1 VAIMTTPLDG
11 RTALVTGS
19 TSGIGRATA
28 DALAARGAHVIVSG
42 RDEARCELT
51 VEALRSAGAAADFVA
66 ADLATSAGARSLA
79 ERALRITGR
88 VDVLVNN
95 AGIYSFGPTT
105 SRTETDV
112 DAIYDVNVKAPFFLV
127 QALVPDMVER
137 GSGAVVNIL
146 TGAAHRGSPAA
157 GLYGSSKAALLLL
170 TKSWAAEFG
179 PSGVRVNA
187 VSPGMIRTEGTAGGA
202 GLEPIAATIPARRL
216 GDPHEVASAVA
227 FLASDDAPYVHG
239 AILPVDGGATA
250 A

>member
-1 VAIMTTPLDG
+1 MTTSFDG

-42 RDEARCELT
+42 RDGSRGEQA
-51 VEALRSAGAAADFVA
+51 VKALRSAGAAADFVA
-66 ADLATSAGARSLA
+66 ADLGTSTGARSLA
-79 ERALRITGR
+79 ERALQITGR

-112 DAIYDVNVKAPFFLV
+112 DAIYNVNLKAPFFLV
-127 QALVPDMVER
+127 QALVPHMLAR

-170 TKSWAAEFG
+170 TKGWAAEFG

-187 VSPGMIRTEGTAGGA
+187 VSPGMIRTEGTSGGA
-202 GLEPIAATIPARRL
+202 GLDPIAATIPARRL

-227 FLASDDAPYVHG
+227 FLASDDAAYVHG
-239 AILPVDGGATA
+239 AILAVDGGATA

>member
-1 VAIMTTPLDG
+1 MTTSFDG
-11 RTALVTGS
+11 HTALVTGS

-42 RDEARCELT
+42 RDRLRGERAVT
-51 VEALRSAGAAADFVA
+51 ALRGAGAAADFVA
-66 ADLATSAGARSLA
+66 ADVATPVGAQSLA

-127 QALVPDMVER
+127 QALVPHMVER

-170 TKSWAAEFG
+170 TKGWAAEFG

-187 VSPGMIRTEGTAGGA
+187 VSPGMIRTEGTSGGA
-202 GLEPIAATIPARRL
+202 GLEPVAATIPARRL
-216 GDPHEVASAVA
+216 GDPHEVAAAVA
-227 FLASDDAPYVHG
+227 FLASDDAAYVHG

-250 A
+250 T

>member
-1 VAIMTTPLDG
+1 MTTSFKG

-42 RDEARCELT
+42 RDETRCEQA
-51 VEALRSAGAAADFVA
+51 VKVLRGAGATADFVA
-66 ADLATSAGARSLA
+66 ADLATSAGAQSLA
-79 ERALRITGR
+79 ERALQITR
-88 VDVLVNN
+88 SVDVLVNN

-112 DAIYDVNVKAPFFLV
+112 DDIYNINLKAPFFLV
-127 QALVPDMVER
+127 QALVPHMVER
-137 GSGAVVNIL
+137 GSGVVVNIL

-187 VSPGMIRTEGTAGGA
+187 VSPGMIRTEGTSGGA

-227 FLASDDAPYVHG
+227 FLASDDAAYVHG

>member
-1 VAIMTTPLDG
+1 MTTSSKG

-42 RDEARCELT
+42 RDETRCEQA
-51 VEALRSAGAAADFVA
+51 VKVLRSAGATADFVA
-66 ADLATSAGARSLA
+66 ADLATSAGAQSLA
-79 ERALRITGR
+79 ERALQITGS

-112 DAIYDVNVKAPFFLV
+112 DDIYNINLKAPFFLV
-127 QALVPDMVER
+127 QALVPHMVER
-137 GSGAVVNIL
+137 GSGVVVNIL

-187 VSPGMIRTEGTAGGA
+187 VSPGMIRTEGTSGGA

-227 FLASDDAPYVHG
+227 FLASDDAAYVHG

>member
-1 VAIMTTPLDG
+1 MTTSFDG

-42 RDEARCELT
+42 RDRLRGEQAVT
-51 VEALRSAGAAADFVA
+51 ALRGAGAAADFVA
-66 ADLATSAGARSLA
+66 ADLATPAGVRSLA
-79 ERALRITGR
+79 ERALQITGR

-95 AGIYSFGPTT
+95 AGIYSFGPTA

-112 DAIYDVNVKAPFFLV
+112 DAIYGLNVKAPFFLV
-127 QALVPDMVER
+127 QALVPHMVGR

-146 TGAAHRGSPAA
+146 TGAAHRGSTAA

-170 TKSWAAEFG
+170 TKGWAAEFG
-179 PSGVRVNA
+179 PDGVRVNA
-187 VSPGMIRTEGTAGGA
+187 VSPGMIRTEGTSGGA
-202 GLEPIAATIPARRL
+202 GLEPVAATIPARRL
-216 GDPHEVASAVA
+216 GDPHEVAAAVA
-227 FLASDDAPYVHG
+227 FLASDDAAYVHG
-239 AILPVDGGATA
+239 AVLPVDGGATA